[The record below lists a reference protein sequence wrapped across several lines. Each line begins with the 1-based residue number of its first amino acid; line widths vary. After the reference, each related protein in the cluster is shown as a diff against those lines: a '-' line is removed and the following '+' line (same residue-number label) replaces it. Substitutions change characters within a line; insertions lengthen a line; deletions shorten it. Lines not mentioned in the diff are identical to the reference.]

1 LYVHRPNDKAP
12 RQSQEEGEQAEEKA
26 TVEEKEEEGFLIV
39 AIESIALPTSILDLL
54 LTCLFLI

>member
-1 LYVHRPNDKAP
+1 MYVHRPNDKAP

-39 AIESIALPTSILDLL
+39 AIESIALPI
-54 LTCLFLI
+54 F